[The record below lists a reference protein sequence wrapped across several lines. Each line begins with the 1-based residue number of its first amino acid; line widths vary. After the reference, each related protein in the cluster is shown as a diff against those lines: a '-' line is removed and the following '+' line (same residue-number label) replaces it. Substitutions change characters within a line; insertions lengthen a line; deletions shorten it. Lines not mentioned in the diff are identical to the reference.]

1 MEFDATKLSEIL
13 SDPEG
18 LNKIKAL
25 ADSLFAENK
34 EGKTPK
40 KQPESESIGDF
51 DLGNLDFG
59 GFSLP
64 DGFDIT
70 KIMGLMSA
78 LSNNQQDERSR
89 LLLALKP
96 HLSTP
101 RQQKVDRAVKLLK
114 LASLIPIVKEQGLFD
129 LI

>member
-1 MEFDATKLSEIL
+1 MDINANKLSELL

-18 LNKIKAL
+18 LNKIKAF
-25 ADSLFAENK
+25 ANSLFAENSVD
-34 EGKTPK
+34 EAPL
-40 KQPESESIGDF
+40 KQEQSSNPVESDSG
-51 DLGNLDFG
+51 GLDFG

-64 DGFDIT
+64 DNFDIG

-78 LSNNQQDERSR
+78 LSNNKQDERSR

-96 HLSTP
+96 HLSEP

-114 LASLIPIVKEQGLFD
+114 LASLIPIIMEEVG
-129 LI
+129 

>member
-1 MEFDATKLSEIL
+1 MDFDANKLSEL
-13 SDPEG
+13 LNNPEG

-25 ADSLFAENK
+25 ANSLFAENN
-34 EGKTPK
+34 EDNSIP
-40 KQPESESIGDF
+40 QPQENQHHQSESSG
-51 DLGNLDFG
+51 LDFG

-64 DGFDIT
+64 DNFDIT
-70 KIMGLMSA
+70 KIMGIMSA
-78 LSNNQQDERSR
+78 LSDNKIDERSK

-96 HLSTP
+96 HLSEK
-101 RQQKVDRAVKLLK
+101 RQQRVDKAVKLLK

>member
-1 MEFDATKLSEIL
+1 MDFDANKLSQLL

-25 ADSLFAENK
+25 ADSLFAQDK
-34 EGKTPK
+34 EEKPIE
-40 KQPESESIGDF
+40 KQPETESVGNF
-51 DLGNLDFG
+51 DLGSLDFD

-64 DGFDIT
+64 DNLDIG

-78 LSNNQQDERSR
+78 LSNNKQDERSK

-96 HLSTP
+96 HLSEF
-101 RQQKVDRAVKLLK
+101 RQQRVDRAVKLLK

>member
-1 MEFDATKLSEIL
+1 MDFDANKLSEL
-13 SDPEG
+13 LNNPEG

-25 ADSLFAENK
+25 ANSLFAENN
-34 EGKTPK
+34 EDNSIS
-40 KQPESESIGDF
+40 QPQENQHHQSESSG
-51 DLGNLDFG
+51 LDFG

-64 DGFDIT
+64 DNFDIT
-70 KIMGLMSA
+70 KIMGIMSA
-78 LSNNQQDERSR
+78 LSDNKIDERSK

-96 HLSTP
+96 HLSEK
-101 RQQKVDRAVKLLK
+101 RQQRVDKAVKLLK

>member
-1 MEFDATKLSEIL
+1 MDGIAGKISQLL
-13 SDPEG
+13 SDPDG
-18 LNKIKAL
+18 MSKIM
-25 ADSLFAENK
+25 SVAENLFSNSSDQETK
-34 EGKTPK
+34 ADTA
-40 KQPESESIGDF
+40 SD
-51 DLGNLDFG
+51 G

-64 DGFDIT
+64 EGFDIG